1 MAGCIQAI
9 CYAIYGLRCCPA
21 KAVKGGGKSA
31 NPSPETVEKSRYKNH
46 GLEQKQGVFPG
57 DTPQDSR
64 EDERMATLDQL
75 KKKAEKMGLFTQPD
89 RLAYIENMGTYY
101 ECTIVVMDRS
111 EREKDITRYET
122 LPEAMLYAENH
133 ANITLMKDYG
143 EGEEDGKAQDQ
154 PENEQPAGSAADTGA
169 DCQHDH

>member
-1 MAGCIQAI
+1 
-9 CYAIYGLRCCPA
+9 
-21 KAVKGGGKSA
+21 
-31 NPSPETVEKSRYKNH
+31 
-46 GLEQKQGVFPG
+46 
-57 DTPQDSR
+57 
-64 EDERMATLDQL
+64 MATLDQL

-111 EREKDITRYET
+111 EREKDITRHET

-143 EGEEDGKAQDQ
+143 EGEEDDKAQDQ
-154 PENEQPAGSAADTGA
+154 SENEQPAGSAADTGA